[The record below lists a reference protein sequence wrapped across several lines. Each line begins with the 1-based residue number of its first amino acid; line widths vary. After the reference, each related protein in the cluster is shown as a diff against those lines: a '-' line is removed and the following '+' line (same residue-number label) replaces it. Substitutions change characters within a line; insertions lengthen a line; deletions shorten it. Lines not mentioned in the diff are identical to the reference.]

1 MPSVY
6 SLIQKSW
13 TILNLSH
20 VQKEAPLDGLREQI
34 THSSVGVVTTLG
46 KVLVKNRC
54 NLWHHKRLIS
64 SILIFDWCSVLGP
77 ES

>member
-6 SLIQKSW
+6 SLIQNSW
-13 TILNLSH
+13 TILDLSH

-34 THSSVGVVTTLG
+34 THPSVGVVTTLG
-46 KVLVKNRC
+46 KGSVKNGC

-64 SILIFDWCSVLGP
+64 IILIFDWCSVLGP